1 MTFVFVTIC
10 CRNDPH
16 TKKYPHFPVIIW
28 EMGGIYLVAS
38 GDRDQVVKT
47 TEIDSGQ
54 LVYNV
59 SIQY

>member
-16 TKKYPHFPVIIW
+16 TKSILIFQLLSGKW
-28 EMGGIYLVAS
+28 GGIYLVAS

>member
-1 MTFVFVTIC
+1 MNQ
-10 CRNDPH
+10 RNIRFIRED
-16 TKKYPHFPVIIW
+16 
-28 EMGGIYLVAS
+28 YLVAS
-38 GDRDQVVKT
+38 GDRNQVVKT

>member
-10 CRNDPH
+10 CRNDAH
-16 TKKYPHFPVIIW
+16 TKSIPIFQLLGGKW
-28 EMGGIYLVAS
+28 GIYLVAS
-38 GDRDQVVKT
+38 GDCNQVVKT